1 VKKPFWKWTK
11 LYNGW
16 PFSAEWLSAAFDYNV
31 APFFQSFME
40 VKVEQSKRQ
49 IRLLAYSQSGPLT
62 WQELEKSGGVKP
74 KGAGDNDQ
82 VEWIVKMEK

>member
-1 VKKPFWKWTK
+1 
-11 LYNGW
+11 
-16 PFSAEWLSAAFDYNV
+16 
-31 APFFQSFME
+31 ME

-74 KGAGDNDQ
+74 EGAGDNDQ